1 MKTTHNW
8 EMSIHLG
15 WCVIYVVKSW
25 KCIKILRHLWRQLII
40 EKCQNFFMS
49 ELRFE
54 KHMTVRHRLWT
65 IIKLVTNVRDI
76 CVPSE
81 TAMDDI
87 ERYENFKCDNC
98 CLALNTKSE
107 LSSHIWLCLCVLL
120 KQFWIMWFITWP
132 TINAI
137 LHCL

>member
-25 KCIKILRHLWRQLII
+25 KCIKILRHLWRQHIREMSKLFL
-40 EKCQNFFMS
+40 CQNWG
-49 ELRFE
+49 LRSTWRWDIGFE
-54 KHMTVRHRLWT
+54 QSLSWWQMWETFVFHLKQLWMILKDMKISSAT
-65 IIKLVTNVRDI
+65 IVVW
-76 CVPSE
+76 PSIPN
-81 TAMDDI
+81 MNYQVIYD
-87 ERYENFKCDNC
+87 YV
-98 CLALNTKSE
+98 
-107 LSSHIWLCLCVLL
+107 LCVLL

-137 LHCL
+137 LH